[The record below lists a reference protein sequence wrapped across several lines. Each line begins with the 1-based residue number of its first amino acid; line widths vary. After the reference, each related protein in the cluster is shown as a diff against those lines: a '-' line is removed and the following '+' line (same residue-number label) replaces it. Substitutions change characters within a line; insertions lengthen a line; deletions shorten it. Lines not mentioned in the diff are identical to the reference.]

1 MIEYMVATEKE
12 INQLERKNELM
23 KARKKEIDDR
33 ILLDQM
39 NNMEDKKDDELDNND
54 SNQYAFTCTIQKRNL
69 SNVDA
74 LDNEQLESLKKLR
87 SIGLFLRSMDQEEA
101 NVKSTDFNENDL
113 KHLDKMNEMKK
124 KKLGKTAVNIMLSN
138 ANIK

>member
-1 MIEYMVATEKE
+1 
-12 INQLERKNELM
+12 M